1 MKKKMY
7 LLLAATLS
15 VVLLASCSS
24 HEKSSTNAE
33 NIDHDSITSDDKS
46 DDNKADKEESQQD
59 SKGNTNS
66 NGQHKGDQDAD
77 QDSTTEGEASK
88 GNKEDAQ
95 NSIPDQLKMKDANIK
110 QPANFPVDGGV
121 TANISK
127 NTSSVYSIDYQTG
140 SDKKIATFTGTL
152 YTSAMEAE
160 DDLNDFM
167 NGKAVPKNDET
178 GIDLGHGIKG
188 YGEGAAGHAYF
199 SWEEGNWTMSI
210 SSLSVDQMDNPAIAQ
225 KMVDYLETHS
235 LPAPKDKGIVF
246 VDYPEGGDA
255 VHVDI
260 RWQEN
265 NRLYQLKTS
274 EVPLDALEMTTSVK

>member
-1 MKKKMY
+1 MKREIY
-7 LLLAATLS
+7 LLLVAILS
-15 VVLLASCSS
+15 VVLLVSCSS
-24 HEKSSTNAE
+24 HDKSSTNPE
-33 NIDHDSITSDDKS
+33 SLDHDSVSSDDKS
-46 DDNKADKEESQQD
+46 DDNKVDKGESRQGSEE
-59 SKGNTNS
+59 NTNS
-66 NGQHKGDQDAD
+66 NGQHKGDQEAD
-77 QDSTTEGEASK
+77 KDSTTEDEASK
-88 GNKEDAQ
+88 GNKADAQ
-95 NSIPDQLKMKDANIK
+95 NSIADQLKMKDANIK

-140 SDKKIATFTGTL
+140 SGKNIATFTGTL
-152 YTSAMEAE
+152 YTSAMEAK
-160 DDLNDFM
+160 DHLNDFM
-167 NGKAVPKNDET
+167 NGKAVPKNVET

-235 LPAPKDKGIVF
+235 LPAPKDKGMVF
-246 VDYPEGGDA
+246 VDYLEGGDA

-274 EVPLDALEMTTSVK
+274 KVPLDALKMTTSVK

>member
-24 HEKSSTNAE
+24 HDKSSTNAE

-46 DDNKADKEESQQD
+46 DDNKADKEESQQG

-66 NGQHKGDQDAD
+66 NGQHKGDQDEGR
-77 QDSTTEGEASK
+77 DSTTK
-88 GNKEDAQ
+88 VAQ
-95 NSIPDQLKMKDANIK
+95 NSIADQLKMKDANIK

-140 SDKKIATFTGTL
+140 SDKRIATFTGTL

-246 VDYPEGGDA
+246 VDYPEGGDT

-265 NRLYQLKTS
+265 DMVYQLKTS
-274 EVPLDALEMTTSVK
+274 RVPLDALKMTTSVK